1 MSRKEISL
9 RKLVRENEFAQ
20 QQGLREDGEEP
31 QPQDKAVEDAFNKL
45 TSDFSTIG
53 HEVQSKLKDD
63 KAVED
68 AMKKQPEI
76 AKVATE
82 GVKRKGKALAEGNVP
97 AQLNEEITI
106 LFLASLALAL
116 PKIVEL
122 IGKGIKYVTIA
133 LGGKGKVGSW
143 LEHAGHKM
151 HETILKL
158 IMKLLTVVPGF
169 KQLPPD
175 KQEKIANI
183 IHTCII
189 AGLAIASGV
198 GAIKAV
204 QDGSHAFASIEG
216 ALAAIKGGEVATSKF
231 VADAISKIF
240 S

>member
-1 MSRKEISL
+1 MTRKSRNEVSL
-9 RKLVRENEFAQ
+9 RNLIRNEVKQ
-20 QQGLREDGEEP
+20 YIKEEDGTP
-31 QPQDKAVEDAFNKL
+31 QPEDKDVEAAFNKL
-45 TSDFSTIG
+45 SSDFSSIG
-53 HEVQSKLKDD
+53 NEVQTKLKDD
-63 KAVED
+63 AAVED

-82 GVKRKGKALAEGNVP
+82 GVKRKTKALAEGNVP

-122 IGKGIKYVTIA
+122 IGKGVKYVTIA
-133 LGGKGKVGSW
+133 LGGKGKVGNW

-151 HETILKL
+151 HETVLKL
-158 IMKLLTVVPGF
+158 IMKMLTVVPGF

-175 KQEKIANI
+175 KQEKVANI

-198 GAIKAV
+198 GAIKAL
-204 QDGSHAFASIEG
+204 QHGSHTFATLEG

-231 VADAISKIF
+231 VAQAISKVF
-240 S
+240 G